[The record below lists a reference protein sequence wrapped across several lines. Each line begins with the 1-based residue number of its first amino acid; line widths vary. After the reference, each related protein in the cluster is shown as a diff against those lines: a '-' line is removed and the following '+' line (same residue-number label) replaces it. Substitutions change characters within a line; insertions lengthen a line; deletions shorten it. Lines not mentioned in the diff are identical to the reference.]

1 MRNPLRS
8 SLVFLSASLLA
19 LRGESTQPAP
29 VKLTPAEGFDQ
40 TARAVAGMLPAAHV
54 KHYPLDDK
62 LSQKAAKV
70 FLDTLDF
77 DHSIFLQSDVDKLNA
92 RAADFDDMVKN
103 GDLAFAYE
111 AFEIYRDRLR
121 NRIAHVTK
129 LIDAGLN
136 VTDAET
142 YNWKRK
148 DAPWPA
154 DEKAWDELWRQ
165 KIENEYVARVV
176 GKKREAKEDAEKKA
190 KEEKEKASGV
200 TKPKD
205 PNAKPEEPANPVAER
220 YKKLTPEDFLRRKY
234 KQYLTVTDGHDSEW
248 VLQLFLDSV
257 SRAYDVHTNYMS
269 PRANEDFDIQMK
281 LSLQGIGALLSSEDG
296 AAEIIRL
303 IPGGPAA
310 LGGELKVGDQIIA
323 VAQEGKDP
331 EDIMFLPLYKAVRLI
346 RGPKDSTV
354 TLTVI
359 PASGGDVKQIAIKR
373 DEIKL
378 EERAAKGEVRELKDA
393 GGALKLGV
401 ITLPDFYADMKGRF
415 ANNGDARSC
424 AVDVRRIVEDL
435 EKQGVDGMVLDLR
448 NNGGGSLPD
457 CVEMT
462 GLFIDQGPV
471 VQVKSDGRV
480 RPLTDPEPGVK
491 TGKPMIV
498 LVNRQSASA
507 SEILAA
513 ALQDYGRAVIV
524 GDSKTHGKGT
534 VQTLL
539 PVDRSDK
546 DAGSLKV
553 TTAGF
558 FRINGDSTQ
567 LKGVHPDIIIPSPYD
582 VMEIGEEFL
591 PNNLPWD
598 QVNPARYG
606 KVQDLSKLMPKLRE
620 ASESRVLAD
629 KRFDA
634 RKQLIARLKDKVER
648 TEVSLKLEE
657 RLAQAEAD
665 DELEELQD
673 SLAEQNEST
682 LSDEEK
688 AKKKEE
694 DLVLQETL
702 LILRDLI
709 KTQGTEI

>member
-1 MRNPLRS
+1 
-8 SLVFLSASLLA
+8 
-19 LRGESTQPAP
+19 
-29 VKLTPAEGFDQ
+29 
-40 TARAVAGMLPAAHV
+40 
-54 KHYPLDDK
+54 
-62 LSQKAAKV
+62 V

-77 DHSIFLQSDVDKLNA
+77 DHSIFLQTDVDKLNA

-121 NRIAHVTK
+121 NRIAYVTK
-129 LIDAGLN
+129 LVDAGLN
-136 VTDAET
+136 VADAES

-154 DEKAWDELWRQ
+154 DPKAWDDLWRQ

-190 KEEKEKASGV
+190 KEEKEKASGEP
-200 TKPKD
+200 KPKD
-205 PNAKPEEPANPVAER
+205 PDAKPEEPANPVAER

-354 TLTVI
+354 ILTVI

-393 GGALKLGV
+393 SGALKLGV

-435 EKQGVDGMVLDLR
+435 EKQGVDGILLDLR

-480 RPLTDPEPGVK
+480 RPLTDPEAGVK
-491 TGKPMIV
+491 TTKPMIV

-620 ASESRVLAD
+620 ASESRVIAD

-634 RKQLIARLKDKVER
+634 RKQLIGRLKDKVER

-657 RLAQAEAD
+657 RLAQADAD

-673 SLAEQNEST
+673 SLAEQNES
-682 LSDEEK
+682 SMSEEEK
-688 AKKKEE
+688 AKKKED

-702 LILRDLI
+702 RILRDLI